1 MAPQQ
6 EQKLTAD
13 ELSEPDTAPR
23 VMPVQGERSGEG
35 RKGGRQVI
43 LVRAENF
50 LLLSGCHVLRH
61 GEEANS
67 WFPSGLNGRDTDR
80 KSDEIASAKK

>member
-13 ELSEPDTAPR
+13 ELSESDTAPR
-23 VMPVQGERSGEG
+23 VMPVLGERSG
-35 RKGGRQVI
+35 RRGGCQVI
-43 LVRAENF
+43 LVRGENF

-67 WFPSGLNGRDTDR
+67 WFPSGLNGRDRDR